1 MAEAGEFT
9 EEELVFIGEDV
20 CALYPSSTAWLA
32 GEAARTA
39 VLASDVT
46 FTGVDYKE
54 LRKYV
59 AMNISEYEVATA
71 GLRQVVPV
79 RAKRRGAKPGV
90 RGAGVMG
97 PHKDKNDEMWRFPKF
112 ESTDEDKQKLLAK
125 GVEIAV
131 KVMYTIHLYTFAG
144 KVYQQRSGAPIGLRG
159 SGASLRIIMNLWD
172 RKVLDMMENINLVP
186 RVAFRYVDDIR
197 KLTNAIKLG
206 WRWVDGEIQ
215 YKKALEREEAEPK
228 LTPTRKTASI
238 FKKIYESVHKELKFE
253 METSE
258 DFESKT
264 FPTLDYQ
271 CWLSEGE
278 LLYK

>member
-1 MAEAGEFT
+1 MTEAGEFT

-20 CALYPSSTAWLA
+20 FALYPSSTAWLA

-54 LRKYV
+54 LGKYV
-59 AMNISEYEVATA
+59 AMNISEYDVATA

-90 RGAGVMG
+90 GGAGVMG

-131 KVMYTIHLYTFAG
+131 KVMYTIHLYKFAG

-159 SGASLRIIMNLWD
+159 SGASLRIIMNL
-172 RKVLDMMENINLVP
+172 
-186 RVAFRYVDDIR
+186 
-197 KLTNAIKLG
+197 
-206 WRWVDGEIQ
+206 
-215 YKKALEREEAEPK
+215 
-228 LTPTRKTASI
+228 
-238 FKKIYESVHKELKFE
+238 
-253 METSE
+253 
-258 DFESKT
+258 
-264 FPTLDYQ
+264 
-271 CWLSEGE
+271 
-278 LLYK
+278 